1 MCPNSYGP
9 NHVISAKS
17 KNIEGSSCKNLL
29 PLSTQTMIDERLEF
43 MTVVGLLSR
52 DGAKIW
58 FSRKL
63 KNI

>member
-17 KNIEGSSCKNLL
+17 KTIEGSSCKNLL

-43 MTVVGLLSR
+43 YDSGTLAV
-52 DGAKIW
+52 
-58 FSRKL
+58 
-63 KNI
+63 